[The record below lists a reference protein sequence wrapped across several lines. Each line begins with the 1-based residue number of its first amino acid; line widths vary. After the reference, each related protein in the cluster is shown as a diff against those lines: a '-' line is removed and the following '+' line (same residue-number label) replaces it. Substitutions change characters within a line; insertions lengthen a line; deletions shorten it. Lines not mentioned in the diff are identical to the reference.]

1 MRIARLT
8 PAASRPQSRAA
19 AAAAASN
26 DTWPFWCAKG
36 RGVNPRVSRPTTS

>member
-8 PAASRPQSRAA
+8 PAPSSPRSRAP

-26 DTWPFWCAKG
+26 ETWPFWCAKG
-36 RGVNPRVSRPTTS
+36 RGVKPPASRPTAS